1 MPSTSYRYK
10 QITCLGETAELINKN
25 SLKVFFTATWKTI
38 WRFDSSFHALEKA
51 IIVGGEYR
59 EWISA
64 EDSYSTCFKEI
75 QAAQRLTR
83 YCGYCAV
90 AWFSGLFCCC
100 ITKPLWECV
109 SVYIHL
115 CLELIEFAYAT
126 KHALIKGDLLCKNH
140 FYKLFEHSCVAAVCE
155 NNQPIMLKIHQ
166 LILFQIL
173 PLFTSPRGKSPSH

>member
-10 QITCLGETAELINKN
+10 QITRLGETAELINKN

-38 WRFDSSFHALEKA
+38 WRFDSSFHALEKS

-83 YCGYCAV
+83 YCGYCDV
-90 AWFSGLFCCC
+90 FWFVLLICCT
-100 ITKPLWECV
+100 TKPLWECL
-109 SVYIHL
+109 SVFI
-115 CLELIEFAYAT
+115 CLELIVF
-126 KHALIKGDLLCKNH
+126 ALIKQVFNSK
-140 FYKLFEHSCVAAVCE
+140 
-155 NNQPIMLKIHQ
+155 QPHKSMLKN
-166 LILFQIL
+166 QINKQHHKK
-173 PLFTSPRGKSPSH
+173 PN